1 MWAFGKS
8 TFFAPYIDV
17 NRRGSFIV
25 NLTKTIV
32 YDMPFVLPE
41 EISEQKNIALYLDEK
56 CGTIDTM
63 IEEKEAVIETAWGSA
78 DYALDAGVVL
88 MNWALEAYQT
98 EYPDEYAAFI
108 EEYRN
113 RPPELSITLTKE
125 NIDSFF
131 ESEAN

>member
-1 MWAFGKS
+1 MDKFD
-8 TFFAPYIDV
+8 FA
-17 NRRGSFIV
+17 
-25 NLTKTIV
+25 LEK
-32 YDMPFVLPE
+32 
-41 EISEQKNIALYLDEK
+41 IALSQMLYD
-56 CGTIDTM
+56 I
-63 IEEKEAVIETAWGSA
+63 IEARGEELTFADGVVRGVFMDPKTKEAVIETAWRSA

>member
-1 MWAFGKS
+1 MS
-8 TFFAPYIDV
+8 TTNIKMDKFDFA
-17 NRRGSFIV
+17 
-25 NLTKTIV
+25 LEK
-32 YDMPFVLPE
+32 
-41 EISEQKNIALYLDEK
+41 IALSQMLYD
-56 CGTIDTM
+56 I
-63 IEEKEAVIETAWGSA
+63 IEARGEELTFADGVVRRVFMDPKTKEAVIETAWGSA